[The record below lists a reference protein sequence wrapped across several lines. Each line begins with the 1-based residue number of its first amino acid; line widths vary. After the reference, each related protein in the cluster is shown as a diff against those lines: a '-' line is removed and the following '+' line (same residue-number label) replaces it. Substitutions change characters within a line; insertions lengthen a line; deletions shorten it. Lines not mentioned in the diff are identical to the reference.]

1 MKISFFVIL
10 WFPLLIPFCFADTLK
25 STENLLMYRSG
36 SAGLP
41 YTELAPES
49 TYPSKS
55 AIRYQKPSLWTEHRG
70 LINTA
75 LAFFLVLAGLV
86 ALLFVKNMKTRRA
99 HAELQKTKANLV
111 ALINNTGDMI
121 CSRDRESAL
130 IIWNNAFSAVCR
142 NFFGID
148 AHIGMRTLDHVPTD
162 QRKQFDRLAEPFGRV
177 FAGERIRDEFPY
189 TWPNGE
195 THFYELMWSPIRSGD
210 EVIAVAEVTRDITDR
225 KKTEIQMRISNER
238 FLAFLKNSTEAIW
251 CFEMEQPIA
260 IDLSEDEQ
268 VDLLYRHAFVK
279 EANDMWAQRIGFEHG
294 EDLLGLR
301 LEDIIPRATPES
313 IASLKKIIQAHYS
326 IVDVETV
333 EFTKK
338 NEKQI
343 YLNNIIGIIENRHL
357 LRAWGTSR
365 NITELKTSELQL
377 RETESRYRTV
387 ADFTYDWEYWE
398 GHNGELKYLSPSCER
413 ITGYTREEFLKY
425 PQLLKDIIVPE
436 DQQVWTK
443 HRHEAFRRY
452 GLQEIQ
458 FRILKKDGTL
468 RWIEHAC
475 QQVKDEDGSFLG
487 FRASNRDITDRKHA
501 QEESQRL
508 RMELLHAT
516 RVSAMG
522 ELTAA
527 LAHELN
533 QPLAAILSNAQ
544 AAQRFL
550 KRKKPDLNEVRDILS
565 DIVSDDNRAK
575 EVILKLRSLLKK
587 SNVQLQK
594 LDINRII
601 QEVIPLVQSESLIR
615 NITLRMH
622 LEEDIPAVMG
632 DKVQLQQVMINLI
645 LNGFEAMINTE
656 PKEMHIKTTQNDP
669 DTITVSVKDWGH
681 GVDEENIEDLFRP
694 FITKKKEG
702 MGIGLAI
709 TKSIV
714 EFHGGK
720 MCVKNNSEKGATFYF
735 SLPACPNR

>member
-1 MKISFFVIL
+1 
-10 WFPLLIPFCFADTLK
+10 
-25 STENLLMYRSG
+25 
-36 SAGLP
+36 
-41 YTELAPES
+41 
-49 TYPSKS
+49 
-55 AIRYQKPSLWTEHRG
+55 
-70 LINTA
+70 
-75 LAFFLVLAGLV
+75 
-86 ALLFVKNMKTRRA
+86 
-99 HAELQKTKANLV
+99 
-111 ALINNTGDMI
+111 
-121 CSRDRESAL
+121 
-130 IIWNNAFSAVCR
+130 
-142 NFFGID
+142 
-148 AHIGMRTLDHVPTD
+148 
-162 QRKQFDRLAEPFGRV
+162 
-177 FAGERIRDEFPY
+177 
-189 TWPNGE
+189 
-195 THFYELMWSPIRSGD
+195 
-210 EVIAVAEVTRDITDR
+210 
-225 KKTEIQMRISNER
+225 
-238 FLAFLKNSTEAIW
+238 
-251 CFEMEQPIA
+251 
-260 IDLSEDEQ
+260 
-268 VDLLYRHAFVK
+268 
-279 EANDMWAQRIGFEHG
+279 
-294 EDLLGLR
+294 
-301 LEDIIPRATPES
+301 
-313 IASLKKIIQAHYS
+313 
-326 IVDVETV
+326 
-333 EFTKK
+333 
-338 NEKQI
+338 
-343 YLNNIIGIIENRHL
+343 
-357 LRAWGTSR
+357 
-365 NITELKTSELQL
+365 
-377 RETESRYRTV
+377 
-387 ADFTYDWEYWE
+387 
-398 GHNGELKYLSPSCER
+398 
-413 ITGYTREEFLKY
+413 
-425 PQLLKDIIVPE
+425 
-436 DQQVWTK
+436 
-443 HRHEAFRRY
+443 
-452 GLQEIQ
+452 
-458 FRILKKDGTL
+458 
-468 RWIEHAC
+468 
-475 QQVKDEDGSFLG
+475 VKDEDGSFLG